1 MEKRI
6 VILAVIVAAAIIL
19 AGVATTLYLQNAG
32 NENTVNYVP
41 NVAPAQMEGWLTANQ
56 SDAYIAWE
64 PYVSSAVVGG
74 TGRVLM
80 WSNEI
85 MPNHPCCIVAVSTD
99 FLSSPQGPELTL
111 RFLKA
116 HMDATTWI
124 QDALA
129 DPSSTEYDE
138 LVNMSVEFTSRS
150 ENVVKSG
157 LSHVNYGYEM
167 NSSFVSALET
177 FTNMYMEI
185 NAITNETL
193 ASRGYSN
200 ASEFV
205 NDYVNETYLEDAADI
220 TPEATILNP
229 DDPILLGYLG
239 GDLHQIAQ
247 VVARNESYFGGQSL
261 FEKYGL
267 NVETLPAFLNGGAVM
282 DAFIAPDV
290 GLDFGYLGAPPS
302 ILKRANLN
310 APTVIIAQANTEG
323 TGLVVSVDSDI
334 HELKD
339 LIGRT
344 VATPGETSI
353 QHLLLKIA
361 LEREGIAFTKA

>member
-6 VILAVIVAAAIIL
+6 VILAVVIAAAIIL
-19 AGVATTLYLQNAG
+19 AGIATALYLQNAG
-32 NENTVNYVP
+32 TENAVHYAP
-41 NVAPAQMEGWLTANQ
+41 NVAPSQMESWLAVNQ

-80 WSNEI
+80 WSSEI
-85 MPNHPCCIVAVSTD
+85 MPNHPCCVVVVSTD
-99 FLSSPQGPELTL
+99 FLSSPQGPELAK

-116 HMDATTWI
+116 HMDATVWI
-124 QDALA
+124 QEALS
-129 DPSSTEYDE
+129 DTSSTEYDE

-150 ENVVKSG
+150 EEVVKSG
-157 LSHVNYGYEM
+157 LSHVNYDYEM
-167 NSSFVSALET
+167 SSGFVSALET
-177 FTNMYMEI
+177 FTNMYI
-185 NAITNETL
+185 DTNAISNETL
-193 ASRGYSN
+193 NTRGYAN

-205 NDYVNETYLEDAADI
+205 NDYVNETYLEQAAGV
-220 TPEATILNP
+220 TPEPSILNP
-229 DDPILLGYLG
+229 TDPIKLGYLG

-247 VVARNESYFGGQSL
+247 VVARNESYFGGLSL

-267 NVETLPAFLNGGAVM
+267 NVDPLTPFLNGGAVM
-282 DAFIAPDV
+282 DAFIDSDV

-302 ILKRANLN
+302 ILKRVNLN
-310 APTVIIAQANTEG
+310 APTLIIAQANTEG
-323 TGLVVSVDSDI
+323 SGLVVSADSDFD
-334 HELKD
+334 ELKD
-339 LIGRT
+339 LVGRT

-361 LEREGIAFTKA
+361 LEREGIALTKA